1 MCAPFL
7 QQSPNVAVVDL
18 QLERLALR
26 RGERIR
32 FLRAD
37 RARWQDGTVTG
48 VERDGS
54 LAVRDSKGAFRSVPL
69 EHVLVRA
76 EGARG
81 GRHWE
86 PLLDRAARTEQL
98 ELF

>member
-1 MCAPFL
+1 MSL
-7 QQSPNVAVVDL
+7 E
-18 QLERLALR
+18 LERLALR
-26 RGERIR
+26 VGEKVR
-32 FLRAD
+32 FLRVD
-37 RARWQDGTVTG
+37 RSRWQDGVVAG

-54 LAVRDSKGAFRSVPL
+54 LAVRDTKGASRSVLL
-69 EHVLVRA
+69 EHVMVRA

>member
-1 MCAPFL
+1 MSL
-7 QQSPNVAVVDL
+7 E
-18 QLERLALR
+18 LERLALHV
-26 RGERIR
+26 GEKIR
-32 FLRAD
+32 FLRVD
-37 RARWQDGTVTG
+37 RSRWQDGVVAG

-54 LAVRDSKGAFRSVPL
+54 LAVRDTKGASRSVPL

>member
-1 MCAPFL
+1 MSL
-7 QQSPNVAVVDL
+7 E
-18 QLERLALR
+18 LERLALR
-26 RGERIR
+26 VGEKIR
-32 FLRAD
+32 FLRVD
-37 RARWQDGTVTG
+37 RSRWQDGVVAG

-54 LAVRDSKGAFRSVPL
+54 LAVRDAKGASRSVLL
-69 EHVLVRA
+69 EHVMVRT

-81 GRHWE
+81 GMHWE

>member
-1 MCAPFL
+1 MSL
-7 QQSPNVAVVDL
+7 E
-18 QLERLALR
+18 LERLALR
-26 RGERIR
+26 RGEKIR

-37 RARWQDGTVTG
+37 RARWQDGAVAG

-54 LAVRDSKGAFRSVPL
+54 LSVRDAKGASRAVPL
-69 EHVLVRA
+69 EHVLVVA
-76 EGARG
+76 AGSRG
-81 GRHWE
+81 GRRWE